1 MHLNSWKSKTAYA
14 AFQRKWTRDALD
26 PSLLQIF
33 KCNDPDENSHLQ
45 THACTQL
52 IFIEHLMY
60 AKYFL
65 GAALDSGSELIN
77 RLMYMSG
84 DDKA

>member
-1 MHLNSWKSKTAYA
+1 MLLFRENGPQMPWTLVYCRYSSVMTLMKTQHL
-14 AFQRKWTRDALD
+14 R
-26 PSLLQIF
+26 
-33 KCNDPDENSHLQ
+33 

-52 IFIEHLMY
+52 IFIEHVMY
-60 AKYFL
+60 AKYFP

>member
-1 MHLNSWKSKTAYA
+1 
-14 AFQRKWTRDALD
+14 
-26 PSLLQIF
+26 
-33 KCNDPDENSHLQ
+33 
-45 THACTQL
+45 
-52 IFIEHLMY
+52 MY
-60 AKYFL
+60 AKYFP